1 MEPKISLALGM
12 IPLTSIP
19 IPVPTMRPIPRDD
32 LISAAVAESHS
43 PSSTPPM
50 RIPASPISAP
60 RNHTP
65 MTTGPIIYPM
75 DISIGE
81 SHMPINEPYTAVLEL
96 KMVEAIFIFQ
106 SLK

>member
-1 MEPKISLALGM
+1 
-12 IPLTSIP
+12 
-19 IPVPTMRPIPRDD
+19 MRPMPRDD
-32 LISAAVAESHS
+32 LISVAVAESHS
-43 PSSTPPM
+43 PNSTPPM
-50 RIPASPISAP
+50 RIPASPMSASEKP
-60 RNHTP
+60 YAYDYR
-65 MTTGPIIYPM
+65 PIIYPM